1 VKTLDVIFELRNVRK
16 VYPMGEERIVAL
28 DDITLTFERGKIYC
42 LIGTSG
48 SGKSTLLNLLAG
60 LEKPT
65 RGSIKFLDRYLE
77 RLSEKQLALYRQ
89 QYIGFVFQ
97 SYNLLPTLTALENV
111 TLPLIFRKVSR
122 RKRNKAAYKMLKA
135 VGLGKRWR
143 HKPNELSGGQQ
154 QRVSIARAFVNNPQV
169 VFADEPTGNLDTKTT
184 FEMMEMITAM
194 ARERNQTL
202 IIVTHDIELS
212 GYADQIINIKDGN
225 VESIVN
231 VSQNKVL
238 GSDIGAG
245 GLDSPESRDSEQI
258 SIENEKRREPNELET
273 AKENTNENINSG
285 TDSNNDDADS
295 VGTGR

>member
-1 VKTLDVIFELRNVRK
+1 VNKLDIIFELKNVRK
-16 VYPMGEERIVAL
+16 VYRMGEERIVAL
-28 DDITLTFERGKIYC
+28 DDISLTFERGKIYC
-42 LIGTSG
+42 LLGTSG

-65 RGSIKFLDRYLE
+65 KGSIKFLDMQLE
-77 RLSEKQLALYRQ
+77 TLSETKLALYRQ

-111 TLPLIFRKVSR
+111 TLPLIFRKVSK
-122 RKRNKAAYKMLKA
+122 RKRNNAAIKMLRA

-143 HKPNELSGGQQ
+143 HKPSELSGGQQ

-184 FEMMEMITAM
+184 YEMMDMITNM

-202 IIVTHDIELS
+202 IIVTHDTEISE
-212 GYADQIINIKDGN
+212 YADQIISIKDGN

-231 VSQNKVL
+231 V
-238 GSDIGAG
+238 
-245 GLDSPESRDSEQI
+245 
-258 SIENEKRREPNELET
+258 EKRRVSNEQSQ
-273 AKENTNENINSG
+273 ENAG
-285 TDSNNDDADS
+285 DADS
-295 VGTGR
+295 TGTDDINSNTAAGE